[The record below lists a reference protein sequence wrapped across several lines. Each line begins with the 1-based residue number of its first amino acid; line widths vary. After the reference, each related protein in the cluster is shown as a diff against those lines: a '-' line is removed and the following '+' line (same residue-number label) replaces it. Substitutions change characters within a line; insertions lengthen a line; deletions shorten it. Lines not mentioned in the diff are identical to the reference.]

1 MLCWYSSGCVTHPE
15 KSPEQSYFFRPESTS
30 ILVPTP
36 HFWRPFQIPR
46 IGTWENQSWKQK
58 SIDQTLGHQKT
69 YVKTCV
75 PCRAFLTGGNVV
87 TSSVPCNY
95 KMWIL
100 RISELRWRC
109 KISESCVQFLRVDS
123 RSPCSLV
130 DTYRRDAVRS
140 CLANMDLSNWATETA
155 WQLPYH
161 KIWVN
166 YNDLTATSLES

>member
-1 MLCWYSSGCVTHPE
+1 MHKPNQNCGAPLCCAD
-15 KSPEQSYFFRPESTS
+15 
-30 ILVPTP
+30 ILVVVSHIPKNRLSNPIFFDQNRHQFWCPP
-36 HFWRPFQIPR
+36 HIFEDHSRFRELGPGKINPGNR
-46 IGTWENQSWKQK
+46 NQSIFGPPKK
-58 SIDQTLGHQKT
+58 K

-75 PCRAFLTGGNVV
+75 PCRSFLTGGNVV
-87 TSSVPCNY
+87 TSSVPCNS

-140 CLANMDLSNWATETA
+140 CLANMDLSNWAPETA
-155 WQLPYH
+155 WQLP
-161 KIWVN
+161 
-166 YNDLTATSLES
+166 